1 VTTVALAGRR
11 IDAPGGPVRFP
22 LECVDAVEAMLRSYC
37 VEHGVTHLVS
47 SAACG
52 ADLLALRAAVRD
64 GVARRT
70 VVLPF
75 DVATFRRTS
84 VTDRPGDWGAL
95 YDRIV
100 GEVSA
105 AGGLV
110 LLGLEPD
117 AGGAYDIATEK
128 ILAVAAAAAGPVR
141 ACLVWEGASR
151 GTGDHSLALA
161 VGARRRC
168 WPVDD
173 VYTLGATARQPPES
187 ARK

>member
-22 LECVDAVEAMLRSYC
+22 LERVDAVEAMLRTYYA
-37 VEHGVTHLVS
+37 EHGVAHLVS

-52 ADLLALRAAVRD
+52 ADLLALRAAAD
-64 GVARRT
+64 AGVARRT

-95 YDRIV
+95 YERIV
-100 GEVSA
+100 GEVAA

-110 LLGLEPD
+110 VLGLDPD
-117 AGGAYDIATEK
+117 AGAAYDLATEE
-128 ILAVAAAAAGPVR
+128 ILAIAATTAGPVR

-151 GTGDHSLALA
+151 GAGDHSLALA
-161 VGARRRC
+161 DGARRRG
-168 WPVDD
+168 WPVDE
-173 VYTLGATARQPPES
+173 VYTLGEAARQPPDS
-187 ARK
+187 ALK

>member
-22 LECVDAVEAMLRSYC
+22 LARVDAVEAALRAYFAK
-37 VEHGVTHLVS
+37 HAVTHLVC

-52 ADLLALRAAVRD
+52 ADLLALRAAAD
-64 GVARRT
+64 AGVQQRT
-70 VVLPF
+70 IVLPF
-75 DVATFRRTS
+75 DAATFQRTS

-95 YDRIV
+95 YDRLV
-100 GEVSA
+100 GEVAA

-110 LLGLEPD
+110 VLGLEPD

-128 ILAVAAAAAGPVR
+128 ILAIAAATAPVR
-141 ACLVWEGASR
+141 TCVVWEGGSR
-151 GTGDHSLALA
+151 GAGDHSLALA
-161 VGARRRC
+161 TGARARG
-168 WPVDD
+168 WPVDE
-173 VYTLGATARQPPES
+173 VHTLADAARQPPAS